1 MDTLSLSPSLVL
13 AALLLYFGLLLAVGW
28 WTGRKANDN
37 GYFLGNRQSLWYLVA
52 LGMLSDSMSGVSFIS
67 VPGAVWKANFGYLQV
82 VMGYVL
88 GYLAIAYWL
97 LPLYYKH
104 NLTSIY
110 TYLEGRFGMS
120 AQRTGSLFF
129 VVSRLLGAA
138 GRLYLTAAILQTF
151 LFGPWGI
158 PFGLSVSLIIAL
170 ILLYTFK
177 GGISTLV
184 ITDALQSTFLIGG
197 LSICIYALYQG
208 LPLDLREQGFVSLV
222 RNSPH
227 SEWLNLDPWSKS
239 YFWKHFLGGAAICI
253 AMTGLDQNMMQ
264 KNLSCRS
271 LKDAQKNMVAT
282 AVVVFLVNVF
292 FLSLG
297 VLMIEFLKANAD
309 PLLQQVKDGKAL
321 TDSFFPHI
329 ALSQLGPVAGLSFV
343 LGLAAATFSSADS
356 VLTTLTTST
365 YFDLWNLDARG
376 DLSVEQKL
384 RYRRYLHI
392 GFAVAL
398 WASIMAF
405 KAFNQQALID
415 TVLDLA
421 NYTYGPLLG
430 LFFVGMFTSWK
441 PSGKALVLACLAS
454 PVLIYGLKQIPFQ
467 QYQFGF
473 ELLIINGAIT
483 ALLLG
488 LAARL
493 RRA

>member
-1 MDTLSLSPSLVL
+1 MNQLTLSPGLVL
-13 AALLLYFGLLLAVGW
+13 MALLLYFGLLLGLGY
-28 WTGRKANDN
+28 WTGRKAGDQA
-37 GYFLGNRQSLWYLVA
+37 YFLGNRQSLWYLVA

-67 VPGAVWKANFGYLQV
+67 VPGAVLKANFGYLQV
-82 VMGYVL
+82 VLGYVL
-88 GYLAIAYWL
+88 GYVAIAYWL

-110 TYLEGRFGMS
+110 TYLEGRFGLS
-120 AQRTGSLFF
+120 AQRTGALFF
-129 VVSRLLGAA
+129 VISRLLGAA

-158 PFGLSVSLIIAL
+158 PFGVSVSLIIAL

-184 ITDALQSTFLIGG
+184 LTDAVQSTFLIGG
-197 LSICIYALYQG
+197 LSVCIYALYQG
-208 LPLDLREQGFVSLV
+208 LPLDLREQGFWHLV
-222 RNSPH
+222 GSSPH
-227 SEWLNLDPWSKS
+227 STWFNADPWSKS
-239 YFWKHFLGGAAICI
+239 YFWKHFLGGAAICL

-271 LKDAQKNMVAT
+271 LRDAQKNLLAT
-282 AVVVFLVNVF
+282 AAVVLLVNVF

-297 VLMIEFLKANAD
+297 VLMIEFLSASGDA
-309 PLLQQVKDGKAL
+309 LLPQAL
-321 TDSFFPHI
+321 SGEAGTDSFFPHI
-329 ALSQLGPVAGLSFV
+329 VLTKLGPVAGLSFI

-365 YFDLWNLDARG
+365 YFDLWNLDARQ
-376 DLSVEQKL
+376 DLSEEQKR
-384 RYRRYLHI
+384 RYRQCLHL

-398 WASIMAF
+398 WACIMGF

-441 PSGKALVLACLAS
+441 PGSKALVVACMLS
-454 PVLIYGLKQIPFQ
+454 PLLIYGLKQWPFER
-467 QYQFGF
+467 YQFGF
-473 ELLIINGAIT
+473 ELLIINGALT
-483 ALLLG
+483 ALMLG